1 VDLRAVKAARR
12 AELSACAFAAARNAQ
27 GLLHDAEVLAGSG
40 CAARAYSLAALAV
53 ELPIS
58 TTIML
63 RAIAAVA
70 QQEGKFPYATVGPS
84 CAPWDGPANELH
96 LSTTPL
102 KCRQS
107 DVIEVTI
114 SFWRD
119 LPLHDNQTF
128 SLDPKSNWGGASY
141 CRGGHQPCERATSG
155 SIHMETISQGK
166 SARG

>member
-1 VDLRAVKAARR
+1 MAASPIIAMSRTW
-12 AELSACAFAAARNAQ
+12 LSLPV
-27 GLLHDAEVLAGSG
+27 LLLLALG
-40 CAARAYSLAALAV
+40 C
-53 ELPIS
+53 
-58 TTIML
+58 
-63 RAIAAVA
+63 AVA
-70 QQEGKFPYATVGPS
+70 QQEGKFPYATVGLS

-166 SARG
+166 SARGTYELVFPKLGSVQGSFRADWCRMSIRCG